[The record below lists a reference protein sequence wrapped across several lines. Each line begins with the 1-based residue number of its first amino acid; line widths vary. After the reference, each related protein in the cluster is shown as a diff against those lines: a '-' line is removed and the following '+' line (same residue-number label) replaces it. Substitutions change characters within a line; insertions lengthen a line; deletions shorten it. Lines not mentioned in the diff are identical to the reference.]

1 LDLSEKLL
9 GIEDLLGDDEDV
21 LDESTEELYDLVIPP
36 GVPTSLIH
44 EIVAEFDLEPHNKV
58 VNSSVEDGEYFGMK
72 LIVLRGDR
80 ETVER
85 ANKYLFDVFD
95 DRVGC
100 FED

>member
-1 LDLSEKLL
+1 MSEKLL

-21 LDESTEELYDLVIPP
+21 LDGPSEELYDLIIPP
-36 GVPTSLIH
+36 GVPASLIY
-44 EIVAEFDLEPHNKV
+44 EIVEEFDLEPHNKV

-95 DRVGC
+95 DRIGC

>member
-1 LDLSEKLL
+1 MSEKLL
-9 GIEDLLGDDEDV
+9 EIEDLLGDDEEV
-21 LDESTEELYDLVIPP
+21 VDEPTEELYDLVIPP
-36 GVPTSLIH
+36 GVPTSLIY
-44 EIVAEFDLEPHNKV
+44 EIVEEFDLEPHNKV

-72 LIVLRGDR
+72 LVVLRGDR

-100 FED
+100 FGD